1 MTFDEFLARLDNV
14 KGSGDKRTARCPAHA
29 DHDNSLSIAK
39 GDKGVVVKC
48 FAGCDVDAICAAL
61 RIEVKQLFRDGVSDS
76 LSGGRSSGASPSR
89 KSRSPKP
96 PPKPLTLAELA
107 AAKGLPVD
115 WLREQGVDDFP
126 DGSGVAIGYFLE
138 DGSQAARLRK
148 RGSLGKDGWSWV
160 GPAGVPVV
168 AYGLWRLREW
178 R

>member
-1 MTFDEFLARLDNV
+1 MTFTEFLARLDNV
-14 KGSGDKRTARCPAHA
+14 RGSGDKRTARCPSHA
-29 DHDNSLSIAK
+29 DSTNSLSIAQ

-61 RIEVKQLFRDGVSDS
+61 GIEVKELFPPKEPKRE
-76 LSGGRSSGASPSR
+76 R
-89 KSRSPKP
+89 KKREAA
-96 PPKPLTLAELA
+96 PPKPLTLEELA
-107 AAKGLPVD
+107 AAKGLPMD

-148 RGSLGKDGWSWV
+148 RASLGKDGWSWV

>member
-14 KGSGDKRTARCPAHA
+14 KPSGGDKATAHCPAHR
-29 DHDNSLSIAK
+29 DSNNSLSIAK

-48 FAGCDVDAICAAL
+48 FAGCEVDAICAAL
-61 RIEVKQLFRDGVSDS
+61 GIEVKELFPPREA
-76 LSGGRSSGASPSR
+76 LEPR
-89 KSRSPKP
+89 KKKKREES

-148 RGSLGKDGWSWV
+148 RASLGKDGWSWV